1 MPQELKIAMMGAT
14 GVGKTS
20 LLTAVYEQFG
30 KTIGQTDLQLTP
42 DEESNAV
49 LQDRLG
55 ELKGLLDDFEATGG
69 LDGDN
74 EPRSYIFDL
83 GKKGAKP
90 SLRLNFQDFPG
101 TWLSRDATPVQRQ
114 FVKELLENSV
124 AILIAVDTPALMEAK
139 GKWHELQNRPTQ
151 IKNLFANVYQDMKS
165 PRLVI
170 FAPVRC
176 EKYMQNTKSATS
188 MLKSIKEGYA
198 DLLALFRAKTLNP
211 WVTTVITPVQTV
223 GTVVFSR
230 INLKEG
236 RPHFY
241 FRKISHEAE
250 YDPQDS
256 DQPLRYLLRFVL
268 KLHLAQKNPKWLG
281 WVGIVQEWLGMNE
294 NLKSALTQSS
304 QGCKTT
310 NGFTVLQGQKWLD
323 IK

>member
-1 MPQELKIAMMGAT
+1 MQELKIAMMGPT

-20 LLTAVYEQFG
+20 LLTAMYEQFD
-30 KTIGQTDLQLTP
+30 KTIGQTDLQLIP
-42 DEESNAV
+42 DEESNAN

-69 LDGDN
+69 LVGDDKLQ
-74 EPRSYIFDL
+74 SYIFDL
-83 GKKGAKP
+83 GKKGATP

-101 TWLSRDATPVQRQ
+101 GWLKSDATSDNKQL
-114 FVKELLENSV
+114 VKELLKNSV
-124 AILIAVDTPALMEAK
+124 AILIAIDAPALMEAR

-151 IKNLFANVYQDMKS
+151 IKNLFASVYQKMKS

-176 EKYMQNTKSATS
+176 EKYMQTTKDATS
-188 MLKSIKEGYA
+188 LLKSIKEGYA
-198 DLLALFRAKTLNP
+198 DLLALFGAPKLNP
-211 WVTTVITPVQTV
+211 WIASVVTPVQTV

-230 INLKEG
+230 IDVIED
-236 RPHFY
+236 RPRFY
-241 FRKISHEAE
+241 FHKISHEAE

-268 KLHLAQKNPKWLG
+268 KLHLAKQNSELFG
-281 WVGIVQEWLGMNE
+281 LVGLLREWLHINE
-294 NLKSALTQSS
+294 HLKSAILKSS
-304 QGCKTT
+304 EKCQT
-310 NGFTVLQGQKWLD
+310 NGGFTVLQGQNWLD

>member
-1 MPQELKIAMMGAT
+1 MPQELKIAMMGAS

-20 LLTAVYEQFG
+20 LLTAMYEQFD

-49 LQDRLG
+49 LQERLG

-69 LDGDN
+69 IEGDS
-74 EPRSYIFDL
+74 EPSSFIFDL

-101 TWLSRDATPVQRQ
+101 GWLSSNATSEQRQ

-124 AILIAVDTPALMEAK
+124 AILIAVDTPALMEVK

-151 IKNLFANVYQDMKS
+151 IKNLFASVYQEMKS

-176 EKYMQNTKSATS
+176 EKYMQNTTSAS
-188 MLKSIKEGYA
+188 NLLRSIKEGYA
-198 DLLALFRAKTLNP
+198 DLLALFRAQTLNP
-211 WVTTVITPVQTV
+211 WVTTVVTPVQTV

-230 INLKEG
+230 IDVKEN

-241 FRKISHEAE
+241 FHKISHEAE

-268 KLHLAQKNPKWLG
+268 KLHLAQKNAKWLG
-281 WVGIVQEWLGMNE
+281 LVGIVQEWLGMNE
-294 NLKSALTQSS
+294 HLKSAITQSS

-310 NGFTVLQGQKWLD
+310 NGFTVLQGQKWLN